1 MDVEHPAYVD
11 IDHPAVQRVDSRIFR
26 IAFVEDCM
34 EHACRCRDEGDR
46 LLPDACCQHG
56 ADVDL
61 FERDAILRR
70 APSIASVIAGEFRDP
85 ARWFDAREPEADPE
99 TPSGTLIR
107 TGLVDLADEASGCVF
122 LQHDGRGCAL
132 HRAALADGFDPAEIK
147 PQVCRL
153 YPLTFGDGRLELS
166 DDWNR
171 YSCAQGGPKTI
182 YRVMRDTVADVLGV
196 ELVRKL
202 DRVERQVRPRRL
214 PLLAT
219 I

>member
-1 MDVEHPAYVD
+1 MQDGEPQYVE
-11 IDHPAVQRVDSRIFR
+11 IDHPVIRKVDRNIFLVG
-26 IAFVEDCM
+26 FVEDCVR
-34 EHACRCRDEGDR
+34 HSCRCRDEGDR
-46 LLPDACCQHG
+46 LRPDACCQHG

-70 APSIASVIAGEFRDP
+70 ASAVAEVLTPEFKDP
-85 ARWFDAREPEADPE
+85 ELWFDTREPEAHPE

-107 TGLVDLADEASGCVF
+107 TGMVDPADEASGCVF

-132 HRAALADGFDPAEIK
+132 HRAALAADFDPAEIK

-153 YPLTFGDGRLELS
+153 YPVAWAEGKLELS
-166 DDWNR
+166 DDYAR
-171 YSCAQGGPKTI
+171 YSCAGNGSRSI
-182 YRVMRDTVADVLGV
+182 YRVMRDTIADVLGL

-202 DRVERQVRPRRL
+202 DRVERNLRPRRL

-219 I
+219 M

>member
-1 MDVEHPAYVD
+1 MDGEYPGYVEIEHPV
-11 IDHPAVQRVDSRIFR
+11 VRRVDSRIFHV
-26 IAFVEDCM
+26 AFVEDCM

-61 FERDAILRR
+61 FERDAILKR
-70 APSIASVIAGEFRDP
+70 APAIAGVLGEEFRDTS
-85 ARWFDAREPEADPE
+85 RWFDAREPEADAE
-99 TPSGTLIR
+99 TPSGMLIR
-107 TGLVDLADEASGCVF
+107 TGLVDLANEASGCVF

-132 HRAALADGFDPAEIK
+132 HRAALAESFDPAEIK

-153 YPLTFGDGRLELS
+153 YPLTWGDGRLELS
-166 DDWNR
+166 DDWDR
-171 YSCAQGGPKTI
+171 YSCAHGGQRTI
-182 YRVMRDTVADVLGV
+182 YRVMRDTVADVLGL